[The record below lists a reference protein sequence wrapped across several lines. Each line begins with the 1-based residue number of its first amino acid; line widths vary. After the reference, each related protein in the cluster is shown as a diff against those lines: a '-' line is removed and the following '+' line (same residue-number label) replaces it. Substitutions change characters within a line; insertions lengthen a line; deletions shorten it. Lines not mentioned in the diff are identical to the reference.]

1 MKKFLALALA
11 LAMVLSL
18 AACGGG
24 GGGGGGGG
32 SGNGGNGEN
41 SPADSAE
48 PSEPS
53 EDYDARFELFV
64 NGEDD
69 WTPFPGKSGV
79 TFECSKA
86 DILAVRPGPSKV
98 EFTGKQVGTVVITAT
113 LDGQEAKAFVKVKR
127 MVAKE
132 EDGQPVPLI
141 LDLPGSYYMEYR
153 RAESEHITTTCL
165 TSGSHANKYFDEDE
179 ARYGWNI
186 DYFTPSSNYIYWE
199 GYGWMDTTE
208 DGGWTSGKF
217 TNWLTEGE
225 NPIFYDDLTIFRQVM
240 LADGT
245 FASEDISRFD
255 TGETET
261 IADAECKIYE
271 YHSMKY
277 WVEPIYHFCLKY
289 SGDGENDFFTVTR
302 FEAPFEEE
310 NPIAPSA
317 DDVIHQP

>member
-1 MKKFLALALA
+1 MKKLSMFLLACILAL
-11 LAMVLSL
+11 SL
-18 AACGGG
+18 TACGGG
-24 GGGGGGGG
+24 GGGGGGSGPGGGGQSPSDPADDPGGG
-32 SGNGGNGEN
+32 STPGEG
-41 SPADSAE
+41 
-48 PSEPS
+48 
-53 EDYDARFELFV
+53 YDAEYTIYV
-64 NGEDD
+64 NGSDE
-69 WTPFPGKSGV
+69 WTPFAGKSGV
-79 TFECSKA
+79 SFSVS
-86 DILAVRPGPSKV
+86 DDKV
-98 EFTGKQVGTVVITAT
+98 ISTSDNGTEIEFTGKQVGESVITAA
-113 LDGQEAKAFVKVKR
+113 LDSTESKALVRVREMEREVNSVK
-127 MVAKE
+127 
-132 EDGQPVPLI
+132 VPLI
-141 LDLPGSYYMEYR
+141 LDLPGSYYIEYQG
-153 RAESEHITTTCL
+153 AESEHITTTCL

-225 NPIFYDDLTIFRQVM
+225 NPMFYGDLTIFRQVM

-261 IADAECKIYE
+261 IAGVECKIYE

-277 WVEPIYHFCLKY
+277 WVEPTYHFCLQY
-289 SGDGENDFFTVTR
+289 SGDGENDFTVTR

-310 NPIAPSA
+310 NPLAPSA